1 MAGGIG
7 PRRRAREYALQVLFS
22 LDLNEVAAS
31 DALERFWRDLAHSSG
46 PGDADDPSA
55 ATPREGGEAPSA
67 TASAWSSPA
76 PLSTAP
82 PALDPQVVTFAE
94 SLVRGT
100 TENQQEIDTI
110 VQRASKNWRLERM
123 ARVDRNVL
131 RLATYELCHVPDV
144 PAKVVI
150 NEAIEVAKRF
160 GAQESAAFVNG
171 ILDRIS
177 QELKRS

>member
-22 LDLNEVAAS
+22 LDVNEGISLAQ
-31 DALERFWRDLAHSSG
+31 ALAHFWRDFKDS
-46 PGDADDPSA
+46 D
-55 ATPREGGEAPSA
+55 EAEDR
-67 TASAWSSPA
+67 
-76 PLSTAP
+76 
-82 PALDPQVVTFAE
+82 DPQVVTFAE

-100 TENQQEIDTI
+100 VDNLKEIDDV

-131 RLATYELCHVPDV
+131 RLATYELRFEPDV

-150 NEAIEVAKRF
+150 NEAIEVAKRY
-160 GAQESAAFVNG
+160 GAAESPAFVNG
-171 ILDRIS
+171 LLDRIS